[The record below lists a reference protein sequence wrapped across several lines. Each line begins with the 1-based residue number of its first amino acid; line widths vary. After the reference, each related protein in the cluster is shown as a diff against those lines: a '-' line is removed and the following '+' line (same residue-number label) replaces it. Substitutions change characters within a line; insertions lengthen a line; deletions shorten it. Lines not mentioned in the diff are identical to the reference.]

1 MLQKPFIYNMSEIK
15 VRLSITVPGAGML
28 SSQECEKN
36 PKESYNVTKLL
47 VKNGRGKNSTEL
59 ITVATRKNKT
69 AKQSISITKEA
80 YDYMVSNEFNSS
92 CSSLLFKYP
101 KHVWLKM
108 TPKQRL
114 EAHLSI
120 IAESFNAIG
129 FTYEVLDD

>member
-1 MLQKPFIYNMSEIK
+1 MSEIK
-15 VRLSITVPGAGML
+15 VRLSMTVPGAQML

-36 PKESYNVTKLL
+36 PKESYDVIKLR
-47 VKNGRGKNSTEL
+47 VYNGRGKNSTEL

-80 YDYMVSNEFNSS
+80 YDYMISDEFSS
-92 CSSLLFKYP
+92 EIYSLLRKYP
-101 KHVWLKM
+101 KHVWWKM

>member
-1 MLQKPFIYNMSEIK
+1 M
-15 VRLSITVPGAGML
+15 TVPGAQML

-36 PKESYNVTKLL
+36 PKESYDITKLR
-47 VKNGRGKNSTEL
+47 VRNGRGKNSTEL
-59 ITVATRKNKT
+59 ITIATRKNKT

-80 YDYMVSNEFNSS
+80 YDYMVSDEFSS
-92 CSSLLFKYP
+92 EIYSLLHKYP

>member
-1 MLQKPFIYNMSEIK
+1 MSEIK
-15 VRLSITVPGAGML
+15 VRLSMTVPGAGL
-28 SSQECEKN
+28 LTPEFCEKN
-36 PKESYNVTKLL
+36 PKESYNVTKLR
-47 VKNGRGKNSTEL
+47 VQNGRGKNSTEL

-80 YDYMVSNEFNSS
+80 YDYMVSNEFESK
-92 CSSLLFKYP
+92 CSSLLHKYP

-114 EAHLSI
+114 ETHLSI

-129 FTYEVLDD
+129 FTYEILDD

>member
-1 MLQKPFIYNMSEIK
+1 MLQKPFTYNMSEIK
-15 VRLSITVPGAGML
+15 VRLSMTVPGAGML

-36 PKESYNVTKLL
+36 PKESYNVSKLL
-47 VKNGRGKNSTEL
+47 VQNGRGKNSTEL

-80 YDYMVSNEFNSS
+80 YDYMVSDEFKSN
-92 CSSLLFKYP
+92 CSSLLLKYT

>member
-1 MLQKPFIYNMSEIK
+1 MNEIK
-15 VRLSITVPGAGML
+15 VRLSMTVPGAGML

-47 VKNGRGKNSTEL
+47 VQNGRGKNSTEL

-80 YDYMVSNEFNSS
+80 YDYMVSNEFNSN

>member
-1 MLQKPFIYNMSEIK
+1 MSEIK
-15 VRLSITVPGAGML
+15 VRLSMTVPGAGML

-47 VKNGRGKNSTEL
+47 VQNGRGKNSTEL

-80 YDYMVSNEFNSS
+80 YDYMVSNEFNSN
-92 CSSLLFKYP
+92 CYSLLFKYP

>member
-1 MLQKPFIYNMSEIK
+1 MSEIK
-15 VRLSITVPGAGML
+15 VFLSLLVPGASL
-28 SSQECEKN
+28 LTPEFCEKN
-36 PKESYNVTKLL
+36 PKESYDVFKLR
-47 VKNGRGKNSTEL
+47 VQNGRGKNSTEL
-59 ITVATRKNKT
+59 LTVATRKSKT

-80 YDYMVSNEFNSS
+80 YDYMVSNEFKSTS
-92 CSSLLFKYP
+92 SSLLRKYP

-120 IAESFNAIG
+120 IAESFNAVG

>member
-1 MLQKPFIYNMSEIK
+1 MSEIK
-15 VRLSITVPGAGML
+15 VRLSMTVPGAGML

-36 PKESYNVTKLL
+36 PKESYDVTKLF
-47 VKNGRGKNSTEL
+47 VRNGRGKNSTEL

-80 YDYMVSNEFNSS
+80 YNYMVSNEFESNSP
-92 CSSLLFKYP
+92 SLLRKYP

-120 IAESFNAIG
+120 IAESFNAVG

>member
-1 MLQKPFIYNMSEIK
+1 MSEIK
-15 VRLSITVPGAGML
+15 VRLSMTVPGAQML

-36 PKESYNVTKLL
+36 PKESYDITKLR
-47 VKNGRGKNSTEL
+47 VRNGRGKNSTEL

-80 YDYMVSNEFNSS
+80 YDYMVSDELASEIY
-92 CSSLLFKYP
+92 SLLRKDP

>member
-1 MLQKPFIYNMSEIK
+1 MSEIK
-15 VRLSITVPGAGML
+15 VFLSLLVPGASL
-28 SSQECEKN
+28 LTPEFCEKN
-36 PKESYNVTKLL
+36 PKESYDVFKLL
-47 VKNGRGKNSTEL
+47 VRNGRGKNSTEL
-59 ITVATRKNKT
+59 LTVATRKSKT

-80 YDYMVSNEFNSS
+80 YNYMVSNEFESNSP
-92 CSSLLFKYP
+92 SLLRKYP

>member
-1 MLQKPFIYNMSEIK
+1 MSEIK
-15 VRLSITVPGAGML
+15 VRLSMTVPGAQML

-36 PKESYNVTKLL
+36 PKENYDVTKLR
-47 VKNGRGKNSTEL
+47 VRNGRGKNSTEL

-80 YDYMVSNEFNSS
+80 YDYMVSNEFKSTS
-92 CSSLLFKYP
+92 SSLLRKYP

-129 FTYEVLDD
+129 FTYEILDD

>member
-1 MLQKPFIYNMSEIK
+1 MSEIK
-15 VRLSITVPGAGML
+15 VRLSMTVPGAGML

-47 VKNGRGKNSTEL
+47 VQNGKGKNSTEL
-59 ITVATRKNKT
+59 IKVATRKSKT
-69 AKQSISITKEA
+69 VKQSISITKEA
-80 YDYMVSNEFNSS
+80 YNYMVSNEFESNSP
-92 CSSLLFKYP
+92 SLLRKYP

-120 IAESFNAIG
+120 IAESFNAIS

>member
-1 MLQKPFIYNMSEIK
+1 MSEIK
-15 VRLSITVPGAGML
+15 VRLSMTVPGAGML

-36 PKESYNVTKLL
+36 PKESYNVTKLR
-47 VKNGRGKNSTEL
+47 VQNGRGKNSTEL

-80 YDYMVSNEFNSS
+80 YDYMVSDELSS
-92 CSSLLFKYP
+92 EICSLLHKYP

-114 EAHLSI
+114 ETHLSI

-129 FTYEVLDD
+129 FTYEILDD

>member
-1 MLQKPFIYNMSEIK
+1 M
-15 VRLSITVPGAGML
+15 TVPGAGL
-28 SSQECEKN
+28 LTPEFCEKN
-36 PKESYNVTKLL
+36 PKESYDVTKLL
-47 VKNGRGKNSTEL
+47 VRNGRGKNSTEL

-80 YDYMVSNEFNSS
+80 YDYMVSNEFESNSP
-92 CSSLLFKYP
+92 SLLRKYP

-120 IAESFNAIG
+120 IAESFNAVG

>member
-1 MLQKPFIYNMSEIK
+1 MSEIK
-15 VRLSITVPGAGML
+15 VRLSMTVPGAQML
-28 SSQECEKN
+28 SSQECEEN
-36 PKESYNVTKLL
+36 PKESYDVTKLR
-47 VKNGRGKNSTEL
+47 VRNGRGKNSTEL

-80 YDYMVSNEFNSS
+80 YDYMVSDELSS
-92 CSSLLFKYP
+92 EICSLLRKDP
-101 KHVWLKM
+101 KHVWWKM

>member
-1 MLQKPFIYNMSEIK
+1 MSEIK

-36 PKESYNVTKLL
+36 PKGSYNVTKLL
-47 VKNGRGKNSTEL
+47 VQNGKGKNSTEL

-80 YDYMVSNEFNSS
+80 YDYMVSNEFNSN

>member
-1 MLQKPFIYNMSEIK
+1 MSEIK
-15 VRLSITVPGAGML
+15 VRLSMTVPGAGML

-47 VKNGRGKNSTEL
+47 IKNGKGKNSTEL
-59 ITVATRKNKT
+59 IKVATRKNKT

-80 YDYMVSNEFNSS
+80 YDYMVSDEFNSN

-108 TPKQRL
+108 TSEQRL

>member
-1 MLQKPFIYNMSEIK
+1 MSEIK
-15 VRLSITVPGAGML
+15 VRLSMTVPGAQML

-36 PKESYNVTKLL
+36 PKESYDIIKLR
-47 VKNGRGKNSTEL
+47 VHNGRGKNSTEL

-80 YDYMVSNEFNSS
+80 YDYMVSDELSS
-92 CSSLLFKYP
+92 EICSLLCKDP

>member
-1 MLQKPFIYNMSEIK
+1 MSEIK
-15 VRLSITVPGAGML
+15 VRLSMTVPGAGML

-36 PKESYNVTKLL
+36 PKESYNVTKLR
-47 VKNGRGKNSTEL
+47 VQNGRGKNSTEL

-80 YDYMVSNEFNSS
+80 YDYMVSNEFESK
-92 CSSLLFKYP
+92 CSSLLHKYP

-129 FTYEVLDD
+129 FTYEILDD

>member
-1 MLQKPFIYNMSEIK
+1 MNEIK
-15 VRLSITVPGAGML
+15 VRLSMTVPGAGML

-80 YDYMVSNEFNSS
+80 YDYMVSNEFNSN

>member
-1 MLQKPFIYNMSEIK
+1 MSEIK
-15 VRLSITVPGAGML
+15 VRLSMTVPGAQML

-36 PKESYNVTKLL
+36 PKESYNVTKLR
-47 VKNGRGKNSTEL
+47 VQNGRGKNSTEL

-80 YDYMVSNEFNSS
+80 YDYMVSNEFEPK
-92 CSSLLFKYP
+92 CSSLLHKYP

-114 EAHLSI
+114 ETHLSI

-129 FTYEVLDD
+129 FTYEILDD

>member
-1 MLQKPFIYNMSEIK
+1 MSEIK
-15 VRLSITVPGAGML
+15 VRLSMTVPGAGML

-36 PKESYNVTKLL
+36 PKASYNVTKLL
-47 VKNGRGKNSTEL
+47 VQNGRGKNSTEL

-80 YDYMVSNEFNSS
+80 YDYMVSNEFNSN

>member
-1 MLQKPFIYNMSEIK
+1 MNEIK
-15 VRLSITVPGAGML
+15 VRLSMTVPGAGML

-47 VKNGRGKNSTEL
+47 VQNGRGKNSTEL

-80 YDYMVSNEFNSS
+80 YDYMVSNEFNSN

-120 IAESFNAIG
+120 IAKSFNAIG

>member
-1 MLQKPFIYNMSEIK
+1 M
-15 VRLSITVPGAGML
+15 TVPGAGML

-36 PKESYNVTKLL
+36 PKESYDVTKLL
-47 VKNGRGKNSTEL
+47 VRNGRGKNSTEL
-59 ITVATRKNKT
+59 ITVATRKSKT

-80 YDYMVSNEFNSS
+80 YDYMVSNEFKSN
-92 CSSLLFKYP
+92 CSSLLLKYP

-108 TPKQRL
+108 TPTQRL
-114 EAHLSI
+114 EVHLSI